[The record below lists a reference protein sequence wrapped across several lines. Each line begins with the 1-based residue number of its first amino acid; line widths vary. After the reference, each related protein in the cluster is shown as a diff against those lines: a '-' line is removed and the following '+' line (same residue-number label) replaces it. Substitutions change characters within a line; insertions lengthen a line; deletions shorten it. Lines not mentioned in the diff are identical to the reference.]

1 MCNSNAICDYSLLVF
16 EKKSNEYE
24 YNMQSLW
31 ASVNQLGQQ
40 LGFRGQLSK
49 GTAEAAK
56 RQMLVGRKK
65 QEARTWIDT
74 WRRKRALLAAEKAH
88 EAAKKGELSREE
100 SKTNMNSRQGGGHRP
115 MNDLGYDP
123 AAQYRME
130 EEYGSEKDDDGSPS
144 HDEED
149 EMMATSQYATEYM
162 PDDPVGEVFS
172 ALARAQMAAE
182 EAAASSTALEMAIE
196 RAEQSGMLS
205 SSDEEEEEPPD
216 NDDLD

>member
-1 MCNSNAICDYSLLVF
+1 
-16 EKKSNEYE
+16 
-24 YNMQSLW
+24 MQSLW
-31 ASVNQLGQQ
+31 SSVNQLGQQ
-40 LGFRGQLSK
+40 LGFRGQISK

-74 WRRKRALLAAEKAH
+74 WRRKGALLAAAKAH
-88 EAAKKGELSREE
+88 EATKNGALPRE
-100 SKTNMNSRQGGGHRP
+100 KTRVKNSRRYGGHRP
-115 MNDLGYDP
+115 MNDLGYEP
-123 AAQYRME
+123 AAQYGME
-130 EEYGSEKDDDGSPS
+130 EEYNDSDS
-144 HDEED
+144 HDQDD
-149 EMMATSQYATEYM
+149 ELTSTSQYATEYM

-205 SSDEEEEEPPD
+205 SSDEEEEEE
-216 NDDLD
+216 NDAPRSHTHSPG